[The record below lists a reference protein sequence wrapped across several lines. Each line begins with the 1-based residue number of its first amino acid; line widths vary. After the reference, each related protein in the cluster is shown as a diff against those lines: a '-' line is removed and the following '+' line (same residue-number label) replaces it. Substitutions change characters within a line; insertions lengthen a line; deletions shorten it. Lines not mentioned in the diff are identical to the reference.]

1 MKIIAAVKSPNIY
14 LNAPKLTHP
23 ISSVNH
29 KTDKF
34 EPSFT
39 GQQYDSGY
47 YTDQEIELAK
57 KYKYAKNFDEHLRTD
72 IWNSFS
78 GWKQLWGSYY
88 KDTQYTFDEVK
99 KLINELSK
107 NDNNLTTK
115 ISRLETELSETD
127 KKIIEKENK
136 QKELTEKIEKQ
147 ITKNKEKQKEIKKI
161 ETEQKRISYLKEN
174 INNALILPLKAEKEL
189 GKKLVVL
196 DRLNGIMVSNAS
208 SLMMNALINSV
219 KHNSGCEV
227 EKVDFNDLTEKE
239 VIKKFKEIS
248 QSAANKKNRTLIY
261 VENFEKYAKNT
272 PENETIIGK
281 LKNFLQCCSAK
292 YNCIVL
298 TNVDEPN
305 HLSPEINADHRFKI
319 HLDTKN
325 VRENTIMDCVQ
336 VLDGYNLKFGLQKED
351 SVNLFLG
358 DSGYNQEILWIDSF
372 ENEKI
377 DAVLENIDKIKKID
391 KFKKIRQIQC
401 PKPNST
407 EELKSFVKLENRYTY
422 DNKPI
427 YQKSL

>member
-99 KLINELSK
+99 KLINELRK

-147 ITKNKEKQKEIKKI
+147 IKKNKKK
-161 ETEQKRISYLKEN
+161 
-174 INNALILPLKAEKEL
+174 
-189 GKKLVVL
+189 
-196 DRLNGIMVSNAS
+196 
-208 SLMMNALINSV
+208 
-219 KHNSGCEV
+219 
-227 EKVDFNDLTEKE
+227 
-239 VIKKFKEIS
+239 
-248 QSAANKKNRTLIY
+248 
-261 VENFEKYAKNT
+261 
-272 PENETIIGK
+272 
-281 LKNFLQCCSAK
+281 
-292 YNCIVL
+292 
-298 TNVDEPN
+298 
-305 HLSPEINADHRFKI
+305 
-319 HLDTKN
+319 
-325 VRENTIMDCVQ
+325 
-336 VLDGYNLKFGLQKED
+336 
-351 SVNLFLG
+351 
-358 DSGYNQEILWIDSF
+358 
-372 ENEKI
+372 
-377 DAVLENIDKIKKID
+377 
-391 KFKKIRQIQC
+391 
-401 PKPNST
+401 
-407 EELKSFVKLENRYTY
+407 
-422 DNKPI
+422 
-427 YQKSL
+427 